1 MKKFSQILWLN
12 ILFIILL
19 CGSSLAQTEKPQIA
33 KVIETKTVTE
43 DKKEVEKVE
52 KTETNALP
60 STILV
65 RAGIDSSNALTFSL
79 NDAIKKALENNNDV
93 EIAKN
98 DVKIAENQLRSIR
111 GFYDPGFNLSPTFSR
126 SSSTGS
132 SASNDFR
139 FDSDMGKNLK
149 RGGGSYQI
157 FYNTSQSGRNSANN
171 TAFNQTSS
179 LGNSSSITYFTT
191 LGIRYTQPLF
201 RGRQIDQTRQQI
213 KIQKK
218 RLEQSDS
225 DFRLR
230 TIQVI
235 SQVQQAYWDLVFA
248 LRDQQN
254 RVDNLNL
261 TKENLRRVEAQ
272 IAAGTVAP
280 LAKAEVSTELANRE
294 FEVISATEQVSQ
306 AENRLKQLMLK
317 DVLATEWN
325 ASIVP
330 TDKPAF
336 NDEPIKFEDALKEA
350 TSNRPELR
358 RLKLEREINSVE
370 VEFAKEQVKPR
381 IDFVSSFSLQGL
393 SLGNVNTSTTNV
405 PLINSTIPNFN
416 ADSFLY
422 NIICGVS
429 SPPATCSPI
438 PQIPISGSPNY
449 FKGGYGRSF
458 TNLFRSDAP
467 NYSFG
472 VTISFPLKNTK
483 AKADLAIAEIQQTQ
497 IDARTRTQEQ
507 TILVEVRNAVQSVES
522 ARQRVIAARKARENA
537 EIQLNGERKLYE
549 VGRSTTFLLFQRE
562 NALTNARN
570 SEIRAET
577 DYNKSLS
584 ELQRVTF
591 STFRINRI
599 ELETPTVK

>member
-43 DKKEVEKVE
+43 DKKDVEKVE
-52 KTETNALP
+52 KSETNVLP

-65 RAGIDSSNALTFSL
+65 RSGIDSSNALTFSL

-98 DVKIAENQLRSIR
+98 EVKIAENQLRSIR
-111 GFYDPGFNLSPTFSR
+111 GFYDPSFNLSPTFSR

-179 LGNSSSITYFTT
+179 LGNSSSITYLTS

-306 AENRLKQLMLK
+306 AENRLKQLILK

-336 NDEPIKFEDALKEA
+336 SDEPIKFEDALKEA

-370 VEFAKEQVKPR
+370 VEFAKEQVKPK

-405 PLINSTIPNFN
+405 PLINSAIPSFN

-422 NIICGVS
+422 RAICG
-429 SPPATCSPI
+429 ATPNI
-438 PQIPISGSPNY
+438 PNCLIPPISVPGSPNY

-458 TNLFRSDAP
+458 ANLFRSDAP

-483 AKADLAIAEIQQTQ
+483 AKADLAIAEIQQNQ